1 MSQKQ
6 KIYKT
11 RKLYQA
17 AGALFFSIF
26 FLVMFVMGFAISPK
40 SAEVTDPED
49 IVITPTATE
58 YEVKEAGP
66 FEFITV
72 SAAAKPTKAYYDV
85 PLDYETQDYIF
96 EVSERYGVP
105 SAVIVAIIERESN
118 YDPNATGSAGE
129 QGYMQIHPCNFSWLK
144 QTVGVTDFYDPEQNI
159 LCGVYM
165 LSGLFE
171 KYGTVNEVLMAY
183 NCGEAGARRLW
194 NNGVTETEYC
204 TKIQTI
210 ISGLTVTEAG

>member
-6 KIYKT
+6 RIYKT

-17 AGALFFSIF
+17 AGAIFFSLL
-26 FLVMFVMGFAISPK
+26 FLVIFVIGFAISLEPT
-40 SAEVTDPED
+40 EVKRSPED
-49 IVITPTATE
+49 LEATFTVIEGKPQS
-58 YEVKEAGP
+58 AGP
-66 FEFITV
+66 ITAQ
-72 SAAAKPTKAYYDV
+72 AAAEPTKAYYDV
-85 PLDYETQDYIF
+85 PLDHDTQDYIF
-96 EVSERYGVP
+96 EVSEQYGVP
-105 SAVIVAIIERESN
+105 SAVIVAIIERESG
-118 YDPNATGSAGE
+118 YDADATGSAGE
-129 QGYMQIHPCNFSWLK
+129 QGYMQIHPCNNSWLK
-144 QTVGVTDFYDPEQNI
+144 QEIGITDFYDPEQNI

-194 NNGVTETEYC
+194 NNGITETEYC

-210 ISGLTVTEAG
+210 ISGLKISEAG